1 MALWS
6 NSDNVTS
13 AGTVTLNYSTG
24 ICTGTGTLF
33 GESGSAQVGDVIR
46 FGIEDHSGDGVY
58 FGDAVIASI
67 ASTTQCTVASTAGL
81 SGAAIAATDFQVSTL
96 PASSIVDNGFSETRA
111 SSNALATYAVR
122 TISGVAG
129 VATDQIL
136 VGEIPEEAAAGDVLV
151 TTTNGGI
158 IISSVSAGTTSAGTV
173 SLASTIG
180 TATVVGAAVTFQ
192 RNAGGYDSYIYGVSS
207 AEATLARGGQYEVG
221 TGWVGVTTYVD
232 NHGNLRVKKEILVAM
247 SGISTGNTP
256 LYDADPT
263 A

>member
-67 ASTTQCTVASTAGL
+67 ASTTQCTVGNCGL

-207 AEATLARGGQYEVG
+207 AEAPLLE
-221 TGWVGVTTYVD
+221 VD
-232 NHGNLRVKKEILVAM
+232 NTKSVLV
-247 SGISTGNTP
+247 G
-256 LYDADPT
+256 
-263 A
+263 